1 MNKKKMLLCTLFC
14 VLAMGGTAYA
24 KDLTIDGITFE
35 IPEEWQEI
43 QNDTNEDGSVYIKYQ
58 FAGGEPY
65 YYTVP
70 YPEGTTVI
78 DDTIFDAGREE
89 LRKTEGYEEIST
101 SVTDANGIKEHFTC
115 FYIGEDMGM
124 LSAFDTGKSILNAVY
139 ITPAGTD
146 LDTSLQW
153 SKSVDDPQKT
163 DGAENTNTY
172 STPIEDT
179 IKETIK
185 FRITEKYN
193 STDITEITINENAG
207 TDELDDYVALVYL
220 TWNVKNSPKT
230 SKEMLDMYSSDLAAY
245 LANECPNVS
254 EVAIFW
260 QVPYLTTN
268 TSKWTY
274 TRNGDNMYLTD
285 NMLGW

>member
-1 MNKKKMLLCTLFC
+1 MNKKLLSGVLCC
-14 VLAMGGTAYA
+14 VIAMGGTAYA
-24 KDLTIDGITFE
+24 KDLTIDGISFE
-35 IPEEWQEI
+35 IPDEWQEI
-43 QNDTNEDGSVYIKYQ
+43 QNDIDEDGSVYVKYQ

-70 YPEGTTVI
+70 YPEGTTII
-78 DDTIFDAGREE
+78 DDTRFDAGREE
-89 LRKTEGYEEIST
+89 LRKTDGYEEIST
-101 SVTDANGIKEHFTC
+101 SDTDANGIKEHFTC

-124 LSAFDTGKSILNAVY
+124 LSAFDTGKSILNCVY

-146 LDTSLQW
+146 YDISSQW
-153 SKSVDDPQKT
+153 AKSVDDPKKEEGT
-163 DGAENTNTY
+163 VNTNTY
-172 STPIEDT
+172 SVSAEDT
-179 IKETIK
+179 IKATIK
-185 FRITEKYN
+185 SRITDKYN
-193 STDITEITINENAG
+193 STDITDITVNENAG

-245 LANECPNVS
+245 LASECSNVS

-260 QVPYLTTN
+260 QVPYLTDN
-268 TSKWTY
+268 SSKWAY